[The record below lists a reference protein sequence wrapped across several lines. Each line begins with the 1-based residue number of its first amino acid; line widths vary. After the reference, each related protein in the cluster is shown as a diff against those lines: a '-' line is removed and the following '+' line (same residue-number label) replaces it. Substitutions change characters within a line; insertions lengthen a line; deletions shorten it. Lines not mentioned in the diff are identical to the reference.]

1 MFVLKLGRMLTEK
14 NKILIVDDEPDVIE
28 FLSYNFVKRGYQVEG
43 AGNGMEG
50 LQKVKSFFPDIII
63 ADIMMPDMD
72 GIIMCK
78 LLKSH
83 DSYKFIP
90 LIFLS
95 ATQDEYQA
103 LNAGLSGDDYVSKPI
118 KFSVLLPMVEKL
130 LSQGEINIE
139 ND

>member
-1 MFVLKLGRMLTEK
+1 MNPR

-28 FLSYNFVKRGYQVEG
+28 FLSYNFIKKGYDVEG

-50 LQKVKSFFPDIII
+50 IEKVKSFSPDLII
-63 ADIMMPDMD
+63 ADIMMPNMD

-78 LLKSH
+78 ILKSH
-83 DSYKFIP
+83 ELHKNIP

-103 LNAGLSGDDYVSKPI
+103 MNAGMSGDDYVSKPI
-118 KFSVLLPMVEKL
+118 KFSVLLPMVEKH
-130 LSQGEINIE
+130 LSQGKISVKNE
-139 ND
+139 

>member
-1 MFVLKLGRMLTEK
+1 MNESK

-28 FLSYNFVKRGYQVEG
+28 FLSYNFIKKGYLVEG

-50 LQKVKSFFPDIII
+50 IDKVKSFSPDLII
-63 ADIMMPDMD
+63 ADIMMPNMD

-78 LLKSH
+78 LLKSNELH
-83 DSYKFIP
+83 KNIP

-103 LNAGLSGDDYVSKPI
+103 MNAGMSGDDYVSKPI
-118 KFSVLLPMVEKL
+118 KFSVLLPMVEKY
-130 LSQGEINIE
+130 LSQRKITIDNA
-139 ND
+139 

>member
-1 MFVLKLGRMLTEK
+1 MTSPEK

-28 FLSYNFVKRGYQVEG
+28 FLSYNFSKKGYQVEG

-50 LQKVKSFFPDIII
+50 LEKVKSFFPDLII

-72 GIIMCK
+72 GIVMCK
-78 LLKSH
+78 ILKNH
-83 DSYKFIP
+83 ELHKFIP

-103 LNAGLSGDDYVSKPI
+103 LNAGLTGDEYISKPI
-118 KFSVLLPMVEKL
+118 KFSVLLSMVEKHL
-130 LSQGEINIE
+130 TQGKVHID

>member
-1 MFVLKLGRMLTEK
+1 MGEPR

-28 FLSYNFVKRGYQVEG
+28 FLSYNFIKKGYEVEG

-50 LQKVKSFFPDIII
+50 IEKVKSFAPDIII
-63 ADIMMPDMD
+63 ADIMMPGMD

-78 LLKSH
+78 ILKSH
-83 DSYKFIP
+83 DLHKNIP

-95 ATQDEYQA
+95 AVQDDYQVM
-103 LNAGLSGDDYVSKPI
+103 NAGMAGDDYVSKPI
-118 KFSVLLPMVEKL
+118 KFTMLLSMVEKL
-130 LSQGEINIE
+130 LLQGTLAVE

>member
-1 MFVLKLGRMLTEK
+1 MMSIK
-14 NKILIVDDEPDVIE
+14 NSKILIVDDEPDVIE
-28 FLSYNFVKRGYQVEG
+28 FLSYNFIKNGYQVVG

-50 LQKVKSFFPDIII
+50 LEKVKLFSPDLII
-63 ADIMMPDMD
+63 ADIMMPNMD

-103 LNAGLSGDDYVSKPI
+103 INAGMTGDDYVSKPI

-130 LSQGEINIE
+130 LVQGKINIE